1 MDWAAFFTVH
11 HDLPREGPGEAA
23 DVAFALD
30 LAGLTPGASICDAG
44 AGTGGDVAALL
55 AAPGVR
61 VLAIDTQESFVAAMQ
76 VRLGGAP
83 RVRVE
88 RWDMAALQAHPRA
101 PFDLIWCAGAL
112 YFLGLED
119 GLAAMGRA
127 LRPGGVLAFSEPC
140 FRTAD
145 PTDAARDFWEG
156 YPTRPEA
163 DILRAVSAAGYEV
176 LGARVLSDRA
186 WEAYYRPMEAR
197 IAALRPGADDR
208 LAAMLDLCANEAATW
223 RAVRAET
230 GYLLTVA
237 RWPG

>member
-1 MDWAAFFTVH
+1 MDWEAFFTVH
-11 HDLPREGPGEAA
+11 CDLPREGPGEPA

-30 LAGLTPGASICDAG
+30 LAALPDGATICDAG

-55 AAPGVR
+55 AAPGAR
-61 VLAIDTQESFVAAMQ
+61 VLAIETEDRFVAAMQ
-76 VRLGGAP
+76 ARLGDDP
-83 RVRVE
+83 RARVE
-88 RWDMAALQAHPRA
+88 RWDMAALYAHPWA

-127 LRPGGVLAFSEPC
+127 LRPGAVLAFSEPC
-140 FRTAD
+140 FRTAS
-145 PTDAARDFWEG
+145 PSAAARDFWEG

-163 DILRAVSAAGYEV
+163 EIVRAVAAGGYTV
-176 LGARVLSDRA
+176 LGTRVLSDSA

-197 IAALRPGADDR
+197 IAALRPGAEGR
-208 LAAMLDLCANEAATW
+208 LTAMLDQCAAEAANW

-237 RWPG
+237 RWAG

>member
-1 MDWAAFFTVH
+1 MDWDAFFTVH
-11 HDLPREGPGEAA
+11 RDLPREGPGEAA

-30 LAGLTPGASICDAG
+30 LAGLPAGAVICDAG

-55 AAPGVR
+55 AAPGAR
-61 VLAIDTQESFVAAMQ
+61 VLAIETEDRFVAAMQ
-76 VRLGGAP
+76 ARLGDDP

-88 RWDMAALQAHPRA
+88 GWDMADLDAHPWA

-140 FRTAD
+140 FRTAS
-145 PTDAARDFWEG
+145 PSAAARDFWEG

-163 DILRAVSAAGYEV
+163 DILRTVAAGGYTV
-176 LGARVLSDRA
+176 LGTRILPDSA

-197 IAALRPGADDR
+197 IARLRPGADEG
-208 LAAMLDLCANEAATW
+208 LTAMLDQCAAEADLW

-237 RWPG
+237 RWAG

>member
-1 MDWAAFFTVH
+1 MDWEAFFTVH
-11 HDLPREGPGEAA
+11 RDLPREGPGEAA
-23 DVAFALD
+23 DVAFALG
-30 LAGLTPGASICDAG
+30 LAQLPGEAVICDAG

-55 AAPGVR
+55 AAPGAR
-61 VLAIDTQESFVAAMQ
+61 VLAIETQDSFVAAMQ
-76 VRLGGAP
+76 ARLGDDP

-88 RWDMAALQAHPRA
+88 RWDMAALDAHPWA

-140 FRTAD
+140 FRTAC
-145 PTDAARDFWEG
+145 PSAAARDFWEG

-163 DILRAVSAAGYEV
+163 DILRAVSAGGYSV
-176 LGARVLSDRA
+176 LGTRVLHDSA

-197 IAALRPGADDR
+197 IAALRPKADDR
-208 LAAMLDLCANEAATW
+208 LTPMLDQCAAEAAQW

-237 RWPG
+237 RWAG

>member
-1 MDWAAFFTVH
+1 MDWDAFFAVH

-23 DVAFALD
+23 DVALALD
-30 LAGLTPGASICDAG
+30 LAGLPAGAVICDAG

-55 AAPGVR
+55 AAPGAR
-61 VLAIDTQESFVAAMQ
+61 VLAIETEDRFVAAMQ
-76 VRLGGAP
+76 ARLGDDP
-83 RVRVE
+83 RVRIE
-88 RWDMAALQAHPRA
+88 RWDMASLHAHPRA

-140 FRTAD
+140 FRTTD
-145 PTDAARDFWEG
+145 PSTAARDFWEG
-156 YPTRPEA
+156 YPTRREA
-163 DILRAVSAAGYEV
+163 DILRAVAAGGYTV
-176 LGARVLSDRA
+176 LGTRVLPDSA

-208 LAAMLDLCANEAATW
+208 LAAMLDLCAAEAATW